1 MVMAVMGCVCSFQ
14 AHDFCHPPARWHP
27 NLWNHLEGQAKLERQ
42 ESSKESHRISCL
54 DIWWY
59 YVYIMF
65 LISLDIVC
73 LYVMESCI
81 YLNVLSFCSW
91 FEGCPILGAPWKVEL
106 VVPHT
111 PCLSCVGAF
120 TQLRRWAPRLQ
131 VAVVYQDWCW
141 EKKGRSRVTRIV
153 FLDTLWLPCKCR
165 VETIL
170 LVVHMSFAPKFV
182 MPWRTGVT
190 GGSCYEKASHKDDG
204 MPRRHTVSILGMN
217 I

>member
-1 MVMAVMGCVCSFQ
+1 MC
-14 AHDFCHPPARWHP
+14 
-27 NLWNHLEGQAKLERQ
+27 
-42 ESSKESHRISCL
+42 I
-54 DIWWY
+54 
-59 YVYIMF
+59 YI
-65 LISLDIVC
+65 IHYI
-73 LYVMESCI
+73 YI
-81 YLNVLSFCSW
+81 YLNFLSFCSW
-91 FEGCPILGAPWKVEL
+91 FEGCPILGAAWKVEL

-153 FLDTLWLPCKCR
+153 FLDTIWLPCKCR

-170 LVVHMSFAPKFV
+170 LVVHMSFAPKFE

-190 GGSCYEKASHKDDG
+190 GGSCYEKASHKDDECLEG
-204 MPRRHTVSILGMN
+204 TPSQFRN
-217 I
+217 EY